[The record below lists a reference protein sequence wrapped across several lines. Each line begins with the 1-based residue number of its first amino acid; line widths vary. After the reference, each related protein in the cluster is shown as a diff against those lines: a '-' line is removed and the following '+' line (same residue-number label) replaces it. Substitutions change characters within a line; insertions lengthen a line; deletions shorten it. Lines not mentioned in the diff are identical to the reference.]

1 MWIETGN
8 DGYKRMQDNL
18 KEMLQFCP
26 HLFTLMP
33 FQTHD
38 FLSFL
43 QQKEKYG
50 NEHDNNTIKVVRTRH
65 ELYSK
70 PDMLCL
76 RLLYLK
82 RSREFL
88 VNIDLHLGLAVQ
100 KKRRKN
106 EWLQKT

>member
-1 MWIETGN
+1 
-8 DGYKRMQDNL
+8 
-18 KEMLQFCP
+18 
-26 HLFTLMP
+26 MP

-38 FLSFL
+38 FLYFL

-82 RSREFL
+82 RSRELL

-100 KKRRKN
+100 KKIKKLNGSRRL
-106 EWLQKT
+106 ER